1 MQIILTTEEKRKLFE
16 ESIQYLGQNLRDWNF
31 ELDFEEEDYNKA
43 KAQLKEKE
51 GDFQFTYDSIFT
63 EMLFSGFKIKFIDQ
77 EDESNIILFD
87 LEQFENNFN
96 LINPKDILSIIDDRG
111 DYDYLNCDRI
121 VQNLVFGDVVY
132 G

>member
-87 LEQFENNFN
+87 LEQFENNLN

-132 G
+132 C